1 MINLY
6 FQGRVKNRARY
17 EEFACNVLNELLPRP
32 FKREIEVFVHFT
44 KNIEEMGPCHVEE
57 KDVIG
62 VQINTDQSAGEIAQ
76 TLAHELVHVKQ
87 FIRKELNADMNR
99 WKRDRIPEDVMIPYR
114 SQPWEVEAYEME
126 GWLTEAYW

>member
-6 FQGRVKNRARY
+6 FQGRVTNRARS
-17 EEFACNVLNELLPRP
+17 EEFACKVLNELLPRP
-32 FKREIEVFVHFT
+32 FKREIGVFVHFT
-44 KNIEEMGPCHVEE
+44 KNIEEMGLCHVEE

-62 VQINTDQSAGEIAQ
+62 VQINTNQSAGEIAQ

-87 FIRKELNADMNR
+87 FIRKELNADMDR

-114 SQPWEVEAYEME
+114 NQPWEIEAYAME

>member
-44 KNIEEMGPCHVEE
+44 KNIEEMGLCHVEE

-62 VQINTDQSAGEIAQ
+62 VQINTNQSAGEIAQ

-87 FIRKELNADMNR
+87 FIRKELNADMDR
-99 WKRDRIPEDVMIPYR
+99 WKRARIPEDVMIPYR
-114 SQPWEVEAYEME
+114 NQPWEIEAYAME

>member
-6 FQGRVKNRARY
+6 FHGRVKNRKRY
-17 EEFACNVLNELLPRP
+17 EEFACNVVNELLPRT
-32 FKREIEVFVHFT
+32 FKRDIEVFVHFT
-44 KNIEEMGPCHVEE
+44 KNIAEMGLCHVEE

-62 VQINTDQSAGEIAQ
+62 VQINTNQSESEIAQ

-87 FIRKELNADMNR
+87 FIRKELNADMDR

-114 SQPWEVEAYEME
+114 SQPWEIEAYAME

>member
-6 FQGRVKNRARY
+6 FEGRVKERKRY
-17 EEFACNVLNELLPRP
+17 EEFACDVLNELLPRP
-32 FKREIEVFVHFT
+32 FKREIDVFIHFT
-44 KNIEEMGPCHVEE
+44 KTIEQMGLCHVEDE
-57 KDVIG
+57 DVIG

-87 FIRKELNADMNR
+87 FIRKELNADMDR

-114 SQPWEVEAYEME
+114 SQPWEIEAYAME
-126 GWLTEAYW
+126 GWLTETYW